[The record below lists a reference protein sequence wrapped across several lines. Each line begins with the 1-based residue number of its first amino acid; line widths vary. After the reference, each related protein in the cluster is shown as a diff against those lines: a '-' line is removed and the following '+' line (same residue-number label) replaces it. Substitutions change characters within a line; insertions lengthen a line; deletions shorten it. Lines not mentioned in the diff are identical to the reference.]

1 MFLQEKI
8 NNFVFQKTHT
18 FHVMKF
24 KNSILIF
31 LFLIIS
37 HAGFGQLSALF
48 SDSTAPKNDTLYY
61 RRTSEVIIR
70 DKMAVRSPAEQE
82 AYQRLK
88 QKVIKLYPYA
98 LLAKKIYENSSQE
111 MSKLESNKEKR
122 KFKKEKEKE
131 LRQRFEN
138 EIKGL
143 YDTDGPVL
151 VKLIHRET
159 GKTCHELVKEIKG
172 GFNVFFYQI
181 VAKRYGYSLKE
192 TFDPEK
198 DRDIENMVQFLKSEG
213 QLPIFID

>member
-18 FHVMKF
+18 FQVMQF

-31 LFLIIS
+31 LFLMIS
-37 HAGFGQLSALF
+37 HTGFGQLSALF

-213 QLPIFID
+213 QLPIFFD

>member
-8 NNFVFQKTHT
+8 NNFVSINLCHF
-18 FHVMKF
+18 VIMKINKGQLLF
-24 KNSILIF
+24 F
-31 LFLIIS
+31 FLILT
-37 HAGFGQLSALF
+37 HQGFGQILNLF
-48 SDSTAPKNDTLYY
+48 SDSTAIKNDTLYY
-61 RRTSEVIIR
+61 RRTNEVIITNKIAER
-70 DKMAVRSPAEQE
+70 TSAEQE
-82 AYQRLK
+82 AYLRLK

-98 LLAKKIYENSSQE
+98 LLAKKIYENSTQE
-111 MSKLESNKEKR
+111 MSNLETNKEKR

-143 YDTDGPVL
+143 YVTDGPIL

-159 GKTCHELVKEIKG
+159 GKSCHELLKEIKG

-192 TFDPEK
+192 TYDPEK
-198 DRDIENMVQFLKSEG
+198 DKDIENMVQFLKSEG
-213 QLPIFID
+213 QLPIYIN

>member
-18 FHVMKF
+18 FQVMQF

-31 LFLIIS
+31 LFLMIS
-37 HAGFGQLSALF
+37 HTGFGQLSALF

-122 KFKKEKEKE
+122 KFKKEK
-131 LRQRFEN
+131 
-138 EIKGL
+138 
-143 YDTDGPVL
+143 
-151 VKLIHRET
+151 
-159 GKTCHELVKEIKG
+159 
-172 GFNVFFYQI
+172 
-181 VAKRYGYSLKE
+181 
-192 TFDPEK
+192 
-198 DRDIENMVQFLKSEG
+198 
-213 QLPIFID
+213 

>member
-18 FHVMKF
+18 FQVMKF

-31 LFLIIS
+31 LFLMIGHI
-37 HAGFGQLSALF
+37 GFGQLSALF

>member
-18 FHVMKF
+18 FQVMQF

-31 LFLIIS
+31 LFLMIS
-37 HAGFGQLSALF
+37 HTGFGQLSALF

>member
-8 NNFVFQKTHT
+8 NNFVIQKTNAIQD
-18 FHVMKF
+18 MKF
-24 KNSILIF
+24 KNKLF
-31 LFLIIS
+31 LFLFLLNGYNS
-37 HAGFGQLSALF
+37 FGQLSSLF

-82 AYQRLK
+82 AYLRLK

-98 LLAKKIYENSSQE
+98 LLAKKIYDNSAQE
-111 MSKLESNKEKR
+111 MTKLESNKEKR

-159 GKTCHELVKEIKG
+159 GKTCHELLKEIKG

-192 TFDPEK
+192 TYDPEK
-198 DRDIENMVQFLKSEG
+198 DRDIENMVQILKSEG

>member
-18 FHVMKF
+18 FQVMQF

-31 LFLIIS
+31 LFLMIS
-37 HAGFGQLSALF
+37 HTGFGQLSALF

-138 EIKGL
+138 EITGL